1 MNTKRLTKLIALVLA
16 LVMCTAVLTACPKP
30 QPEPEPTPEVETPDV
45 WEDDGKNYTYN
56 TYTGVSPSNWNEL
69 TYQDSN
75 DTQIMSYIGSSF
87 FSYDFKF
94 DSNGNIMPGE
104 FVVTYEAATKLE
116 DVTAEYA
123 EAWGLDASK
132 TGFAYRITLRDN
144 LKWENGDKITAHDFV
159 YTMSEQLSPLFLNYR
174 ADSFYAGATIIVNAQ
189 NYLKQG
195 QHYDVIDNGD
205 ETIFLLSDLVKGDDG
220 VYRRHDGG
228 DIFFPLTESLS
239 WCSGYSIAQL
249 AAWGYF
255 DYEAYQGLEALA
267 DDNGNVAITD
277 ESIALVE
284 TLICTPDWGMEG
296 PENVPYYM
304 MTLDYTF
311 PAMDFSQ
318 VGLFAESDTELVIV
332 LAKALPL
339 LKEDGSLAYQAA
351 YNMSSLPLVHRET
364 YEANKE
370 APAEGSTL
378 WTSTYNSSVDSTMSW
393 GPYKLT
399 TFQSGKV
406 YILERNTEWYG
417 YDNSTANAGLY
428 QVDTIFCETIGE
440 WNTAWL
446 KFLAGEIDGIG
457 IDPSVAADYK
467 GSSQAYFTP
476 EDYVGSMQLQSN
488 YDALKGRET
497 EGVNKTMLA
506 YAEFRKALSLS
517 VDRVAYTQTCTTAS
531 FAGFGLFNSMHYYD
545 VENGGAYRN
554 SDEAKKVLCE
564 VYGVDWTKFD
574 NIDDAVEQVTG
585 YNLTLARELL
595 TTAYNKAVEAGDID
609 GDDVVLLTFG
619 TSVINES
626 TQRNTNFLKNA
637 FQAMAVGTPLE
648 GRIDVEIKDFGSTWA
663 NSFRS
668 GAYDICQGGWQGAAW
683 DPGYFLL
690 AYLDPNYMY
699 SQAWDTSS
707 HMMEFTMVGVGED
720 GGDVTETMSLMDW
733 YACLNGYGK
742 YDWSAN
748 ALEQEQRLQL
758 IAALEK
764 EILSQYYTV
773 PMYNYFAASLISYK
787 CDYVTYDYN
796 TFMGYGGIKYMQFN
810 YTDEEW
816 AAEIEA
822 NGGEFDYT
830 R

>member
-1 MNTKRLTKLIALVLA
+1 MNTKRLTKLLA
-16 LVMCTAVLTACPKP
+16 LALAVVMSLAVLTACPKP
-30 QPEPEPTPEVETPDV
+30 APE
-45 WEDDGKNYTYN
+45 GAGRYTYQ
-56 TYTGVSPSNWNEL
+56 TYTTLSPSNWNEL

-75 DTQIMSYIGSSF
+75 DTQIMSYIGSAF
-87 FSYDFKF
+87 FGYDFKF
-94 DSNGNIMPGE
+94 DSNGDIIPGE

-123 EAWGLDASK
+123 ATWGLDATA

-144 LKWENGDKITAHDFV
+144 LEWENGDKITAHDFV

-205 ETIFLLSDLVKGDDG
+205 ETIFLVSDLVKGEDG
-220 VYRRHDGG
+220 VYRRPDGG

-255 DYEAYQGLEALA
+255 NYEAYQGLEALA

-284 TLICTPDWGMEG
+284 TLICTPEWGMEG

-351 YNMSSLPLVHRET
+351 YNMSSLPLVHRAT
-364 YEANKE
+364 YEANKV
-370 APAEGSTL
+370 APAEGTTL
-378 WTSTYNSSVDSTMSW
+378 WTSTYNSSVESTMSW

-399 TFQSGKV
+399 FFQSGKA
-406 YILERNTEWYG
+406 YILERNMNWYG
-417 YDNSTANAGLY
+417 YDNSTENAGLY
-428 QVDTIFCETIGE
+428 VADKIFCETIGE

-446 KFLAGEIDGIG
+446 KFLAGEIDGVG
-457 IDPSVAADYK
+457 IDVSVAADYK

-476 EDYVGSMQLQSN
+476 DDYVGSMQLQSN
-488 YDALKGRET
+488 KEALQAREE

-506 YAEFRKALSLS
+506 YSDFRKALSLS
-517 VDRVAYTQTCTTAS
+517 IDRVAYTQACTTAS

-545 VENGGAYRN
+545 VENGGVFRN

-564 VYGVDWTKFD
+564 VYAVDYTQYPTL
-574 NIDDAVEQVTG
+574 DDAVAAVTG
-585 YNLTLARELL
+585 YNLTAARELL
-595 TTAYNKAVEAGDID
+595 TKAYNEALAAGDIKATD
-609 GDDVVLLTFG
+609 KVVLTFG
-619 TSVINES
+619 TSVISES
-626 TQRNTNFLKNA
+626 TERSTNFIANA
-637 FQAMAVGTPLE
+637 FAEMAVGTPLE
-648 GRIDVEIKDFGSTWA
+648 GRIEVELKDFGSTWA
-663 NSFRS
+663 NSFRA
-668 GAYDICQGGWQGAAW
+668 GAYDICQGGWSGAAW

-707 HMMEFTMVGVGED
+707 HMMEFTMVGVGEN
-720 GGDVTETMSLMDW
+720 GEDVTENMSLMDW

-742 YDWSAN
+742 YDWSSN
-748 ALEQEQRLQL
+748 GLEESQRLQL
-758 IAALEK
+758 IARLEQ
-764 EILSQYYTV
+764 EILLQYYTV
-773 PMYNYFAASLISYK
+773 PMYNYFSASLISYK
-787 CDYVTYDYN
+787 CDYVTYEYN

-810 YTDEEW
+810 YDDAEWEQVVADE
-816 AAEIEA
+816 
-822 NGGEFDYT
+822 GGVLDYT